1 MPPVLWYSK
10 NGMKKKIILI
20 VILGVLFI
28 LPVADVFAQSNQVI
42 DALLLEE
49 RATFQNSVYLIL
61 SVAGIIPE
69 EATGEE
75 AVEALKQ
82 TDWKIKIKGPDE
94 PIRLGTY
101 SLLLMK
107 AFNIKGGIFYTLF
120 PSPRYASRE
129 LGYKGYI
136 KKGVKA
142 GRYLTGR
149 DAIKIMGRV
158 VRAQEQQ
165 S

>member
-1 MPPVLWYSK
+1 M
-10 NGMKKKIILI
+10 ILI
-20 VILGVLFI
+20 FI
-28 LPVADVFAQSNQVI
+28 CLLAVPIIGVFAQSNQVI
-42 DALLLEE
+42 DALLLEG
-49 RATFQNSVYLIL
+49 RATFQDSVYLIL

-82 TDWKIKIKGPDE
+82 TDWKIRIKEPDE

-107 AFNIKGGIFYTLF
+107 AFKIKGGIFYTLF

-136 KKGVKA
+136 KKGFKA

-158 VRAQEQQ
+158 VRAQKQQ